1 MTWRP
6 RDQLLWSGF
15 RLSSGV
21 QAVLLREPSVVK
33 PDRWQSENCG
43 KVLSNISGAINVC
56 RQPVAMVLVP
66 KLLAV
71 CPPLVLVL
79 FGYCGRIN
87 GQGENSELPG
97 DLWYSDTKSPLT
109 ASQKPERLRF
119 LRKTNT
125 DVYYRIILK

>member
-1 MTWRP
+1 
-6 RDQLLWSGF
+6 
-15 RLSSGV
+15 
-21 QAVLLREPSVVK
+21 
-33 PDRWQSENCG
+33 
-43 KVLSNISGAINVC
+43 
-56 RQPVAMVLVP
+56 MVLVP